1 MMLLLR
7 KAWYIQQT
15 IDHNRK
21 KKYEIAERNELSS
34 LEGLRVSK
42 QLNYAIM
49 EMKRLMHEV

>member
-21 KKYEIAERNELSS
+21 KKYEIAKRNELSS